1 MIKPPITTRTT
12 KRSSEFEVVNLPAL
26 PDRELLADLC
36 RELSAKEGVQP
47 FAIEKDFYLTS
58 LIWAL
63 AQEFGDRLLLKGGT
77 LFSKVD
83 LGYRRMSEDVDLVI
97 PGVPTRHGGINA
109 AATNP
114 VRDALRRLAPVV
126 GIRLDNHNGESLER
140 GARIIWTLKYDSS
153 FGTQSIDVELALRLV
168 LRPPRRAL
176 LNQLLNDPLAGDY
189 SEAYC
194 WALDADEARAEKVRA
209 ACMREAIR
217 DFYDLDQL
225 LQAEMDFQTEAFRN
239 LVDQKLA
246 EEGEPPLADRT
257 TVFALTP
264 SRRRNLDAQIIKEL
278 QAVVR
283 VGDESFD
290 LDAMLAR
297 FNDLWAEHRA

>member
-1 MIKPPITTRTT
+1 
-12 KRSSEFEVVNLPAL
+12 VADLPAL

-36 RELSAKEGVQP
+36 REVAANEGVQP
-47 FAIEKDFYLTS
+47 FTVEKDFYLTR

-77 LFSKVD
+77 LLSKVD

-97 PGVPTRHGGINA
+97 PGTPTRHGGINA

-126 GIRLDNHNGESLER
+126 GLRLENHNGESSDR
-140 GARIIWTLKYDSS
+140 GARVIWTLKYESS
-153 FGTQSIDVELALRLV
+153 FGPQSIDVEVALRPV
-168 LRPPRRAL
+168 LRPPRRAH
-176 LNQLLNDPLAGDY
+176 LNQLLHDPLAGDY

-225 LQAEMDFQTEAFRN
+225 LQAEMDFQTEAFRD

-246 EEGEPPLADRT
+246 EEGEAPLADRPT
-257 TVFALTP
+257 AFGLTP
-264 SRRRNLDAQIIKEL
+264 SRRRNLDAQLIRGL

-283 VGDESFD
+283 VDEESFN
-290 LDAMLAR
+290 LDTMLAK
-297 FNDLWAEHRA
+297 FNEIWKPET